1 MEISKKNIK
10 QFTIEILET
19 IVGAIIMAIATS
31 LFLLPNQLST
41 GGFSGI
47 ATITYYLF
55 NIPMGLMNLIL
66 NIPMFIFS
74 NYRIGKKFLIKSI
87 VGTASLSVFI
97 DIFDKIEPITT
108 DRFLASVYGGTIIGI
123 GTAII
128 LKVGASTGGTE
139 LIANLI
145 KSYKPNI
152 TISRYLAIID
162 IIIVIANVFVF
173 KHIEIGL
180 YSAIAIYLYGKLI
193 DTIFEGVYYT
203 KIMFIISDKSEKISK
218 QIEENVKRGVTGLY
232 GKGMYSGNDKLVLIC
247 AANIGDIPRIKSIAQ
262 NIDEK
267 CFIVV
272 ANAREVLGKGFKE
285 SN

>member
-1 MEISKKNIK
+1 MKSGVK
-10 QFTIEILET
+10 QAILDGSGT
-19 IVGAIIMAIATS
+19 VIGAMIMAFGIS

-203 KIMFIISDKSEKISK
+203 KIMFIISDKSKK
-218 QIEENVKRGVTGLY
+218 
-232 GKGMYSGNDKLVLIC
+232 M
-247 AANIGDIPRIKSIAQ
+247 
-262 NIDEK
+262 
-267 CFIVV
+267 
-272 ANAREVLGKGFKE
+272 
-285 SN
+285 

>member
-1 MEISKKNIK
+1 MKSGVK
-10 QFTIEILET
+10 QAILDGSGT
-19 IVGAIIMAIATS
+19 VIGAMIMAFGIS

-139 LIANLI
+139 
-145 KSYKPNI
+145 SYKPNI
-152 TISRYLAIID
+152 TIRRYLAIID

>member
-1 MEISKKNIK
+1 MKSGVK
-10 QFTIEILET
+10 QAILDGSGT
-19 IVGAIIMAIATS
+19 VIGAMIMAFGIS

-123 GTAII
+123 GTAIMI
-128 LKVGASTGGTE
+128 F
-139 LIANLI
+139 NNF
-145 KSYKPNI
+145 KSRSIYWWNRINCKFNK
-152 TISRYLAIID
+152 II
-162 IIIVIANVFVF
+162 
-173 KHIEIGL
+173 
-180 YSAIAIYLYGKLI
+180 
-193 DTIFEGVYYT
+193 
-203 KIMFIISDKSEKISK
+203 
-218 QIEENVKRGVTGLY
+218 
-232 GKGMYSGNDKLVLIC
+232 
-247 AANIGDIPRIKSIAQ
+247 
-262 NIDEK
+262 
-267 CFIVV
+267 
-272 ANAREVLGKGFKE
+272 
-285 SN
+285 